1 MQKALDLQPGHGSVL
16 CSVVAVDRSLLRRAF
31 LAVLLL
37 PVAVVVFGSAKGAG
51 ADFRGI
57 SPAALPTGRYEYV
70 FVDQTVFVYEIGKG
84 HRQVATI
91 PLAMLRG
98 IRGVA
103 GSSRTHQLYVSYGS
117 DTDAGNG
124 HLLAFDLV
132 GGQVA
137 WDRTYTFGI
146 DSMAISKDGTKI
158 YMPTGE
164 LSNGGAWKIL
174 GALNGDVIGTL
185 AGGRGPHNTVMG
197 TSGRWVYLG
206 PRKDNNLYVASTGPK
221 GTVRKVGP
229 LYSGVRPFT
238 INKRETIAYTT
249 ATAFLGFQV
258 SSLKTNRVLYTVP
271 IKGFSWDPNAFVPSA
286 PSHGIALS
294 PNGKRLWVLDAPNS
308 YVHGFDVS
316 RVPSRRPRQIAN
328 VRLSQPMVG
337 DESPCA
343 YDCAR
348 DGWVQLSRDGHYLY
362 VGDSGDVVDTRT
374 FKVVA
379 RLPAMR
385 NTRKALEIW
394 WRGGAPVYVG
404 GRTSGP

>member
-1 MQKALDLQPGHGSVL
+1 LVFA
-16 CSVVAVDRSLLRRAF
+16 VAIDHPHLRRPFVALF
-31 LAVLLL
+31 LL
-37 PVAVVVFGSAKGAG
+37 PIAAAVFGSVKGAQAGSVG
-51 ADFRGI
+51 ASTASAPLRK
-57 SPAALPTGRYEYV
+57 YEYV
-70 FVDQTVFVYEIGKG
+70 FVDQTVFIYDIGNR
-84 HRQVATI
+84 HRQFGTI
-91 PLAMLRG
+91 PIPRLRG

-103 GSSRTHQLYVSYGS
+103 GSSRTRMLYVSYGS

-132 GGQVA
+132 RGQVA
-137 WDRTYTFGI
+137 WDRAYPFGI
-146 DSMAISKDGTKI
+146 DSMAISKDGNKI

-164 LSNGGAWKIL
+164 LSNGGAWKVL
-174 GALNGDVIGTL
+174 SASNGDVIGTI

-206 PRKDNNLYVASTGPK
+206 PRKDNYLYVASTA
-221 GTVRKVGP
+221 TNQVVRKVGP

-238 INKRETIAYTT
+238 VNKRETIAYTT
-249 ATAFLGFQV
+249 ATALLGFQV
-258 SSLKTNRVLYTVP
+258 SSLNTNRVLYTVP
-271 IKGFSWDPNAFVPSA
+271 IKGFSWDPNVFVPSA

-308 YVHGFDVS
+308 YVHAFDVS
-316 RVPSRRPRQIAN
+316 RVPARRPRQIAN
-328 VRLSQPMVG
+328 VRLSKPMVG

-348 DGWVQLSRDGHYLY
+348 DGWVQLSREGRFLY

-374 FKVVA
+374 FKVIA
-379 RLPAMR
+379 NLPALR

-394 WRGGAPVYVG
+394 WRGGVPVYVG
-404 GRTSGP
+404 ARTSGP

>member
-1 MQKALDLQPGHGSVL
+1 LTIASPY
-16 CSVVAVDRSLLRRAF
+16 LRRSVAAVFLLSAAF
-31 LAVLLL
+31 LFV
-37 PVAVVVFGSAKGAG
+37 SAGGA
-51 ADFRGI
+51 R
-57 SPAALPTGRYEYV
+57 PAAAVRKYEYV
-70 FVDQTVFVYEIGKG
+70 FVDGTIYRYDIGNH
-84 HRQVATI
+84 HRQVDTI
-91 PLAMLRG
+91 PVPRLRG

-103 GSSRTHQLYVSYGS
+103 GNSGTHMLYVSYGS

-132 GGQVA
+132 AGQVA
-137 WDRTYTFGI
+137 WDRAYEFGI
-146 DSMAISKDGTKI
+146 DSMAISRDGSKI

-164 LSNGGAWKIL
+164 LSNGGLWKVL
-174 GALNGDVIGTL
+174 SARNGDVLGTIS
-185 AGGRGPHNTVMG
+185 GGRGPHNTVMG

-206 PRKDNNLYVASTGPK
+206 PRKDNYLYVA
-221 GTVRKVGP
+221 GTATNQIVRKVGP

-271 IKGFSWDPNAFVPSA
+271 VKGFSWDPKVFVPSA

-308 YVHGFDVS
+308 YVHAFDVS
-316 RVPSRRPRQIAN
+316 RVPSKRPRQIAN

-348 DGWVQLSRDGHYLY
+348 DGWVQLSRDGRYLY

-379 RLPAMR
+379 NMPALR
-385 NTRKALEIW
+385 NTRKALEVW
-394 WRGGAPVYVG
+394 WRGDVPVYVG